1 MDSGE
6 TEVLELIG
14 YSTSQHGF
22 ITQAAFSDL
31 VM

>member
-1 MDSGE
+1 MNSGE
-6 TEVLELIG
+6 TEVLELID

-22 ITQAAFSDL
+22 TQAAFSDL